1 MCGIVG
7 LIAKK
12 PSGFWKMHADMFQD
26 MLIMDQ
32 IRGMDGTGCFG
43 IFKNRQATAV
53 KIGTN
58 ASNAVT
64 QKSFHKYMEQISK
77 SMWATFGHNR
87 KATVGSVSTK
97 NSHPFVEDNI
107 VLIHNGY
114 IGNHKMMDDSSDVDS
129 QALARV
135 LNKKSP
141 EDAVRD
147 ITGAYAL
154 VWYDKRDR
162 KIRITRNHERPLWMA
177 ASDDLWMF
185 ASEPMLIA
193 AAADRNHVKVNDM
206 VSIGTMKI
214 IEFAAGDRY
223 NIEEIKPKTHSSWP
237 HQYRGPQQPSREPYV
252 PPTVSRP
259 ATVTALPVLNKPSWK
274 QSIDEAIEEVG
285 VGDKIAFIF
294 KTGTVVEDNT
304 KKVKFLDITGK
315 FITTM
320 GVEIDVDGRV
330 DWADDLSEFYTSLPQ
345 DDQKRAWCVAEIAA
359 LGTSTCGGW
368 IRVKD
373 FDLAV
378 YIESARKRSGT

>member
-1 MCGIVG
+1 VVSG
-7 LIAKK
+7 L
-12 PSGFWKMHADMFQD
+12 
-26 MLIMDQ
+26 
-32 IRGMDGTGCFG
+32 
-43 IFKNRQATAV
+43 
-53 KIGTN
+53 
-58 ASNAVT
+58 
-64 QKSFHKYMEQISK
+64 
-77 SMWATFGHNR
+77 
-87 KATVGSVSTK
+87 
-97 NSHPFVEDNI
+97 
-107 VLIHNGY
+107 
-114 IGNHKMMDDSSDVDS
+114 
-129 QALARV
+129 
-135 LNKKSP
+135 
-141 EDAVRD
+141 
-147 ITGAYAL
+147 
-154 VWYDKRDR
+154 
-162 KIRITRNHERPLWMA
+162 
-177 ASDDLWMF
+177 
-185 ASEPMLIA
+185 A

-223 NIEEIKPKTHSSWP
+223 NIEEIKPKTHSSWS

-345 DDQKRAWCVAEIAA
+345 DDQKRAWCVAEISA

-378 YIESARKRSGT
+378 PMVKSRDNVIMPELYWSFLANNSVCYKCGCGIHTADHAHSLVNKVKETVPVLITCKTCVAKGENNGVQESGSGSVQSGQSVGQGTLH